1 MKTEHDTWVIG
12 PDFPHE
18 YDKLNLSLV
27 MFMHDVYKGKLTFID
42 WIVSWSVGMQDISY
56 FSSGA
61 PVLAPV
67 ASVMMW
73 DVDTVILCELWVL
86 GSDMG
91 SSALDRGQLVKLS
104 DTVIISHLSS
114 CSLELNKDS

>member
-1 MKTEHDTWVIG
+1 MIG

-27 MFMHDVYKGKLTFID
+27 MFMFMFMLDVYKGKLTFID
-42 WIVSWSVGMQDISY
+42 WIVSWICFGGIQDIDIKFY

-73 DVDTVILCELWVL
+73 DLDTVILCEL
-86 GSDMG
+86 
-91 SSALDRGQLVKLS
+91 
-104 DTVIISHLSS
+104 
-114 CSLELNKDS
+114 